1 MENQQKR
8 GLFWRVSLLAVL
20 VLSASIL
27 SGCSNKIVNNV
38 IDKAAEIK
46 DKIAGSGDTQ
56 WTYEKTIAAPIDV
69 TSGKTETSLGDLEKD
84 KVAVKIDGG
93 AFDSDTKVEL
103 KTPDTVPEYV
113 GKEIKILGAPI
124 EITANG
130 ESARLNEKATINFKF
145 DKALLNGDN
154 STSTLRVAYY
164 NGTKWDYIK
173 PLAIDMENGVMTFE
187 TYHFSLLGATKIQ
200 DETVLTENWIHSKT
214 LDKSMRDNIN
224 KVTDEIANKIIDKG
238 LEKMGI
244 SDKSIKGKI
253 LGDLLKEN
261 DYKDVYDAY
270 KKGDILD
277 MNSKM
282 AVLIGKKIAENV
294 PASTIQAGLKDLTAD
309 SSDFGSRVKDV
320 EAVSQA
326 AANIAEGQ
334 YKDAAKIIAN
344 QILDK
349 TTIGL
354 AGKVAVE
361 VVNGQIESWK
371 NSEVEAAY
379 EAYNHGS
386 SKVFYGY
393 YNDKGDF
400 NTVWDQMRGIRR
412 QLEIEAIKKENEGR
426 ADAGLPPLNE
436 KQMDVIRDGV
446 KSSYQRQFEKRS
458 ANEEVMKAEEDKLRM
473 LTEAFKKNNMFDSTL
488 GPIGL
493 DKGFD
498 FETKLDVLY
507 HFAEKMMNDTKRWE
521 LSDKN
526 GLIMDDKISVDDIAQ
541 GAKLWLSGPEGRK
554 QYAKFLKDRFNIS
567 LSPALKDLA
576 GNWPVGTLTFKD
588 VILPPEMIAQIEAAK
603 NKPKTESSNPLD
615 GGCDF
620 SIDPR
625 LFKGKTAPLT
635 AEIKATSENGGTIL
649 LKFKDG
655 KIDPMSFTYSEGEIK
670 GSMSKDGATGVLSL
684 VASDEDKNY
693 VASGSFN
700 VSFGTN
706 GAGKM
711 LIDINMSKPKQ
722 VAPAPT
728 PKATDVK
735 K

>member
-1 MENQQKR
+1 MKNQQKI
-8 GLFWRVSLLAVL
+8 GLSLRTVPLVVLAL
-20 VLSASIL
+20 FALIL
-27 SGCSNKIVNNV
+27 SGCFNKTISNLT
-38 IDKAAEIK
+38 DKVAEVK
-46 DKIAGSGDTQ
+46 NKIAGSGDTK
-56 WTYEKTIAAPIDV
+56 WVYEKIITAPIEA
-69 TSGKTETSLGDLEKD
+69 TSGKTETTLGTLEKD

-113 GKEIKILGAPI
+113 GKEINILGAPI

-130 ESARLNEKATINFKF
+130 ESTRLNEKATISFKF
-145 DKALLNGDN
+145 DKSLLNGDN

-173 PLAIDMENGVMTFE
+173 PIAIDMENGIMTFE

-214 LDKSMRDNIN
+214 LDKSLRDNIN
-224 KVTDEIANKIIDKG
+224 KVTDEVANKVIDKG
-238 LEKMGI
+238 LERLGI
-244 SDKSIKGKI
+244 TDKTIKGKI

-277 MNSKM
+277 MNAKI
-282 AVLIGKKIAENV
+282 AVLAGKKIAENV
-294 PASTIQAGLKDLTAD
+294 PASAIQAHLKSLTAD
-309 SSDFGSRVKDV
+309 SSDFGSKVKDV
-320 EAVSQA
+320 EAISQA

-334 YKDAAKIIAN
+334 YKDAAKIIAS

-349 TTIGL
+349 TAVGL

-393 YNDKGDF
+393 YNNKGEFD
-400 NTVWDQMRGIRR
+400 TVWDQMRGIRR
-412 QLEIEAIKKENEGR
+412 QLEIEAIKKENQGR
-426 ADAGLPPLNE
+426 ADAGLSPLNE

-446 KSSYQRQFEKRS
+446 KESYRRQFETRS
-458 ANEEVMKAEEDKLRM
+458 AKEEVMKAEEDKLRT
-473 LTEAFKKNNMFDSTL
+473 LVEAFKKNNMFDSTL
-488 GPIGL
+488 GPVGL

-507 HFAEKMMNDTKRWE
+507 HFAEKIMNDTKRWE
-521 LSDKN
+521 LSEKN
-526 GLIMDDKISVDDIAQ
+526 GLIMDDKISVDDVAQ
-541 GAKLWLSGPEGRK
+541 GARLWFSVPDGRK
-554 QYAKFLKDRFNIS
+554 QYAKFLKDRFKIS
-567 LSPALKDLA
+567 LFPALKELG
-576 GNWPVGTLTFKD
+576 GNWPVGKLLIKD
-588 VILPPEMIAQIEAAK
+588 VILPQEMIAQIEAAK
-603 NKPKTESSNPLD
+603 NKPKTESSNPLE

-625 LFKGKTAPLT
+625 MFKGKDAPLT
-635 AEIKATSENGGTIL
+635 ADIKVTGENSGIINL
-649 LKFKDG
+649 NFKDG
-655 KIDPMSFTYSEGEIK
+655 KIDPLNFTYDSGEIK
-670 GSMSKDGATGVLSL
+670 ASMTKDGATGVLSL
-684 VASDEDKNY
+684 VASDEEKTY
-693 VASGSFN
+693 VAIGSFN
-700 VSFGTN
+700 ISFGTN

-711 LIDINMSKPKQ
+711 LIDINMSKSKQ
-722 VAPAPT
+722 PAPTPT
-728 PKATDVK
+728 PKATDAK